1 MSGLRRGERGID
13 GGRARVSKGDRQ
25 TDLHVNLFTFYSR
38 KFLLDLHIFLDFYRN
53 WRLVVQAHSQCQWQ
67 CRRYPI
73 LPELRVSVSVS
84 VSAKLREIVTESER
98 DGGME
103 RYGVKAAAVARND
116 VAYFARFSTIF
127 VQFSA
132 SSHIDYTVENWL
144 STLLRHM

>member
-1 MSGLRRGERGID
+1 M
-13 GGRARVSKGDRQ
+13 SKGDRQ

-84 VSAKLREIVTESER
+84 VSAKLREIVRERER
-98 DGGME
+98 DGGIE

-116 VAYFARFSTIF
+116 AAYFARFSTIF
-127 VQFSA
+127 CAIFCVIAYRLYCSKLT
-132 SSHIDYTVENWL
+132 IDSCKAHVKC
-144 STLLRHM
+144 R